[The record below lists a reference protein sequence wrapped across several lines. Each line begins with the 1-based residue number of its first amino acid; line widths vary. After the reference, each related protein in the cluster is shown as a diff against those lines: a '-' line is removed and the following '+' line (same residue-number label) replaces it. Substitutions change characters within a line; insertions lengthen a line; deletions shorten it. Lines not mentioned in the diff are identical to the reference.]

1 MRRVIKVKKVSIGL
15 FIILIILLVIVFASS
30 FRNRDYGQDDFP
42 YKGAL
47 FLHDGD
53 YVIFECTEGY
63 NGFYYMTG
71 KDYEVPVQVFDYNTG
86 KEIGGYLFLPGNP
99 YPVGEN
105 FSYAPFRWMDL
116 QQGYKG
122 RTLKIVLRENRK
134 IYNKTYGDRDLL
146 IKFKPGTT
154 VLYWHGV
161 DSTDW
166 CDLDYVAK

>member
-1 MRRVIKVKKVSIGL
+1 MKRVSIGL

-30 FRNRDYGQDDFP
+30 FRNKDYGQDDFP

-63 NGFYYMTG
+63 TGFYYMIR
-71 KDYEVPVQVFDYNTG
+71 KDYVAPIEVFDYNSG
-86 KEIGGYLFLPGNP
+86 KKLGYLFLPSNP
-99 YPVGEN
+99 YPVGEHFN
-105 FSYAPFRWMDL
+105 YAPFRWMDL

-122 RTLKIVLRENRK
+122 RTLKLVLRENRK
-134 IYNKTYGDRDLL
+134 IFDKTYGDIDIM
-146 IKFKPGTT
+146 IKFKSGTT
-154 VLYWHGV
+154 VLYWHGF

-166 CDLDYVAK
+166 CDLHSVAK